1 MVYLIHFDKAAQ
13 WGGGSFDDTFTH
25 ERRKMPTLRKTSP

>member
-1 MVYLIHFDKAAQ
+1 MVYSMNHIR
-13 WGGGSFDDTFTH
+13 GGVDDAFTH

>member
-13 WGGGSFDDTFTH
+13 WGGSFDDTFTH